1 MSQYADIVSES
12 YFPAPRVGRMGT
24 LAGGRWVRE
33 LFRKRMAP
41 YLDLGIPTSKL
52 GIMLGFHTTPGSGG
66 REHAPLLQWLNV
78 TKLQAGAAQE
88 VAKELG
94 LRYVWSWG
102 WGVFGK
108 GSPEDDPDKPTAACV
123 YLWAR
128 NPKLCNALRIVPKRF
143 DKSRDAGRIVLPR
156 GARCTVAGRPLTWGD
171 MRALTP
177 ILGDP
182 DAAFTA
188 LYARN
193 VASVFQPL
201 KSKQVTDAERAIVAG
216 HFGSYGAYNRALARA
231 HASRSIARGVIAD
244 ELRRALFE
252 GRLHVRGPSATEI
265 DDYYT
270 TYASTQALLVQT
282 KTRVPWLGG
291 RARGYALASN
301 APPQVFRL
309 RGGGWATIRTM
320 LGPVQVRSLGASVP
334 LGGLPLS
341 LARPA
346 IVSALKATARDDAYE
361 HWLLREQ
368 KAYDYAT
375 LCYRDEQPTPGI
387 LPLTDYLPFL
397 SAN

>member
-1 MSQYADIVSES
+1 
-12 YFPAPRVGRMGT
+12 
-24 LAGGRWVRE
+24 
-33 LFRKRMAP
+33 
-41 YLDLGIPTSKL
+41 
-52 GIMLGFHTTPGSGG
+52 
-66 REHAPLLQWLNV
+66 
-78 TKLQAGAAQE
+78 
-88 VAKELG
+88 
-94 LRYVWSWG
+94 
-102 WGVFGK
+102 
-108 GSPEDDPDKPTAACV
+108 
-123 YLWAR
+123 
-128 NPKLCNALRIVPKRF
+128 VPKKF